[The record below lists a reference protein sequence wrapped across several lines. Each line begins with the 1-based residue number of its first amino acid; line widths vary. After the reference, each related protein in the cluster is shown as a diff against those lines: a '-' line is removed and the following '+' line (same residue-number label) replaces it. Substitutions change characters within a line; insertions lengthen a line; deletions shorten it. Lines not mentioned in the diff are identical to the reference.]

1 MSYRNW
7 MKKWQVVIFWA
18 IAASFVVGIGWW
30 SAAFYIR
37 NRRARNIENTNPN
50 YLAEY
55 SVAYLVKNASGT
67 KISTSTFLPGMS
79 EVLVLQDVDR
89 NVGTIEPTKMW
100 IEQDDFQ
107 KLYPSVKMYYE
118 SVYLKR
124 TVDPVFEDY
133 LLRAET
139 IAYMGFTRMLQDY
152 QSIEPVPSST
162 PSTNDVYEYFD
173 KNASELAPMFSEYHI
188 KAVTLDST
196 QLVEFQK
203 DLLSFG
209 FDEAAS
215 AVGQEP
221 FDLGSMKGEQL
232 LSMGIDKKVVKEMYE
247 VGKNSVV
254 GPQPFGRGWLFV
266 EVLDSTPVKNAS
278 DLTSDEINKIRS
290 RIVSERIRA
299 YVKKVKDYYQKRG
312 EAIVINDDNLRL
324 WYDYYRYLPKNELV
338 NLVKLGDK
346 IKGYVVKSDGEI
358 NVDSLSTMQALY
370 VLILE
375 REKLFLQD
383 MEDLLESNATSTDLE
398 LYKKA
403 FGDLKKEDIKK
414 KIAEIDDLR
423 KKIVSNLYYSGYK
436 VYGVLQ
442 RMVEIFGEPKYRL
455 ELAEISMEG
464 KKEIAQRL
472 KLMYGMN
479 VQKMANNFMPELQT
493 FFSLMN
499 ASDTSISTDLKLRA
513 MEDSYDL
520 LKFLG
525 AYQVASSVLNEIKQA
540 SPSYKGWNFQNMFSE
555 LEKLMKPA
563 TSATNET
570 SASTP
575 TLSPSTPATN
585 SSSNTTPL
593 STQATE

>member
-1 MSYRNW
+1 VSYRNW

-18 IAASFVVGIGWW
+18 IAAAFVVGIGWW

-37 NRRARNIENTNPN
+37 SRSARKTVNTNPN

-55 SVAYLVKNASGT
+55 SVAYLVKDASGT

-79 EVLVLQDVDR
+79 EILVLQDVDR

-118 SVYLKR
+118 SVYLRR
-124 TVDPVFEDY
+124 TMDPVFEDY

-139 IAYMGFTRMLQDY
+139 VAYMGFTRMLQDY
-152 QSIEPVPSST
+152 QTIEPIPSST
-162 PSTNDVYEYFD
+162 PSTDEVYEYFD

-196 QLVEFQK
+196 QLIEFQK
-203 DLLSFG
+203 ELLSLG

-232 LSMGIDKKVVKEMYE
+232 LSMGIDERMVKEMYE
-247 VGKNSVV
+247 SGNNSVV
-254 GPQPFGRGWLFV
+254 GPQPFGKGWLFV
-266 EVLDSTPVKNAS
+266 EVLESTPVKSAS
-278 DLTSDEINKIRS
+278 SLTDDEINKIRN
-290 RIVSERIRA
+290 RIVSEKVQA
-299 YVKKVKDYYQKRG
+299 YIERMKDYYQKRG
-312 EAIVINDDNLRL
+312 EAIVINDENLRL

-338 NLVKLGDK
+338 NLVKLGDE
-346 IKGYVVKSDGEI
+346 IKKYVIKSDGEV
-358 NVDSLSTMQALY
+358 NVNSLSTMQALY

-375 REKLFLQD
+375 REKIFLQD
-383 MEDLLESNATSTDLE
+383 MKELLKENPSSEDLAI
-398 LYKKA
+398 YKKA
-403 FGDLKKEDIKK
+403 FGDLKEEDIEK
-414 KIAEIDDLR
+414 KISEIDDLR

-442 RMVEIFGEPKYRL
+442 RMVQIFDDPKYRL
-455 ELAEISMEG
+455 ELAEVSMEG

-479 VQKMANNFMPELQT
+479 IQSMANSFMPELQV
-493 FFSLMN
+493 FFSIMN
-499 ASDTSISTDLKLRA
+499 ASDTSISTDLKLKA

-525 AYQVASSVLNEIKQA
+525 VYQVASNVLNEIRQA
-540 SPSYKGWNFQNMFSE
+540 SPSYKGWNFDEMFSE

-563 TSATNET
+563 TPATSEAT
-570 SASTP
+570 ES
-575 TLSPSTPATN
+575 TLSPST
-585 SSSNTTPL
+585 S
-593 STQATE
+593 ATE